1 MAKGVFRLEGNVRQ
15 EVVAADVLHEVAVD
29 DPLREVMDDVLA
41 VEEDGLRLEVVG
53 DALEL
58 AVDALH

>member
-1 MAKGVFRLEGNVRQ
+1 VAKGVFRLEGNVRQ